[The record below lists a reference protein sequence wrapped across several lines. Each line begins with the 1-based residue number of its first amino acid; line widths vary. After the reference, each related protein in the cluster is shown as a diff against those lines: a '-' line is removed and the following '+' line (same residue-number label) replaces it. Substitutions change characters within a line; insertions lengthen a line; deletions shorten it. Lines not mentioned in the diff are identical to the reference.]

1 MLFCLVCAII
11 LYRIGRIA
19 MSEYDSIL
27 KEKKKKIT
35 VKEETKKFPKFAIS
49 LVLILVVLIVS
60 YIIYFNSILSPLN
73 IIVSDYEKIVDKYGV
88 MTKNV
93 LIEEFQKGNNLIGTI
108 EYDNLIYDFN
118 LLKDGENFNF
128 NISNND
134 SYINYFLVN
143 NNSFVKTN
151 SITDYVSVAPLF
163 TVNDFLLLKDNLSAI
178 SSDKYI
184 KSFYFVEER
193 PVVEIN
199 LTLDTKELNEIFG
212 VYLQDDY
219 EVIATFKNNAFTN
232 DIEEI
237 KFIINNKSKLD
248 RRVIT
253 VDEDKIL
260 YVIDDVTYKIV
271 LDYNNNDFMMKI
283 SKNDVLYSV
292 FNGNVVEDG
301 FVYTYQIIDTI
312 YNISIT
318 STKSG
323 EEYLYK
329 IVKKEDDLEK
339 EVDISVKVGDRYVID
354 VVKTGLLDKD
364 NGLISES
371 FNNDINYFKDKFLEF
386 VN

>member
-1 MLFCLVCAII
+1 
-11 LYRIGRIA
+11 

-93 LIEEFQKGNNLIGTI
+93 LIEEFQKGNNLVGTI

-163 TVNDFLLLKDNLSAI
+163 TVDDFLLLKDNLSAI

-184 KSFYFVEER
+184 KNFYFVEER

-260 YVIDDVTYKIV
+260 YVVDDITYKIV